1 MAKLKEASEAG
12 IDAENIGH
20 IKTRIQKAHEE
31 VEEYQSLMKQA
42 EAAAAAKLE
51 KQEEKERL
59 RAKLEAKRAELEL
72 VTPRNQSL
80 YLATQLTVI

>member
-1 MAKLKEASEAG
+1 LYVCNWHVGLAG
-12 IDAENIGH
+12 LDLAE
-20 IKTRIQKAHEE
+20 
-31 VEEYQSLMKQA
+31 LQA